1 MKNCIRWNCAWTL
14 TELFVHEIR
23 ICDSSQADDLG
34 IIKEENRVEPNLIS
48 VVDEELES
56 FFAQESR
63 VVEVGDDEKLANVG
77 RRQIRRQMRLA
88 L

>member
-1 MKNCIRWNCAWTL
+1 MCEQHYHKTTKPL
-14 TELFVHEIR
+14 TSGI
-23 ICDSSQADDLG
+23 ADDLG
-34 IIKEENRVEPNLIS
+34 IIKEENRVEPHLIS

-77 RRQIRRQMRLA
+77 RRQICRQMRLA